1 MLILLI
7 YYSLGALYA
16 MTTRKKIFG
25 SNNEKIIDFVLSE
38 LFLIAA
44 WLPMFL
50 IGVIAYL
57 IGYIECIISQLRA
70 KKLAREE
77 QSKED

>member
-1 MLILLI
+1 MLLLLI
-7 YYSLGALYA
+7 YYSLGVLYA
-16 MTTRKKIFG
+16 ITTRKKIFG
-25 SNNEKIIDFVLSE
+25 SNDEKIIGFVLSE

-44 WLPMFL
+44 WLPIFL
-50 IGVIAYL
+50 TSIIAYL
-57 IGYIECIISQLRA
+57 IGYIECIISYLRA